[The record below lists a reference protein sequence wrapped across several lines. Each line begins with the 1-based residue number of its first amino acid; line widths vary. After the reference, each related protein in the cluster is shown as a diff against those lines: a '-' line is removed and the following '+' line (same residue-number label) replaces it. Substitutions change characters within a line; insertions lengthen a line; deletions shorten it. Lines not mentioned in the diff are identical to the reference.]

1 MLLALRNAQDSF
13 SSCLKEFSLG
23 LVGGSNEE
31 ELDIV
36 DTLNSTYLL
45 IQEIKEFSTKLINT
59 GNSLFQQFDLFRKEH
74 LNIFKERKKEYER
87 QTVKYC
93 STNEKYLSSSGSN
106 KRDKNNEEYA
116 DSDKDVREEN
126 HIFYRRCLDYILCIQ
141 EFEEKWFHF
150 FAQSVFAFIQSWT
163 SFFHEGYEKHI
174 DYEDRFQKSNGGLQ
188 QLRNNFEYFKTNS
201 TELIN
206 NILKDPER
214 YINSYETISSDQTST
229 VTFKQSYLYL
239 LEKSK
244 IICEM

>member
-141 EFEEKWFHF
+141 G
-150 FAQSVFAFIQSWT
+150 WT

-214 YINSYETISSDQTST
+214 YINSYETIPSDQTST

>member
-1 MLLALRNAQDSF
+1 M
-13 SSCLKEFSLG
+13 
-23 LVGGSNEE
+23 
-31 ELDIV
+31 
-36 DTLNSTYLL
+36 
-45 IQEIKEFSTKLINT
+45 INT

-93 STNEKYLSSSGSN
+93 TVNEKYLASSGSS
-106 KRDKNNEEYA
+106 KKNFTSEENG
-116 DSDKDVREEN
+116 DSLDKDVKEEN
-126 HIFYRRCLDYILCIQ
+126 QVFYKRCLDYILCIQ

-163 SFFHEGYEKHI
+163 TFFHEGYEKHI

-206 NILKDPER
+206 NIIRDPER
-214 YINSYETISSDQTST
+214 YINSYETISVDQAGP
-229 VTFKQSYLYL
+229 VTFRQGYLYL

-244 IICEM
+244 CVFSIKITGLSSLRIYIFP